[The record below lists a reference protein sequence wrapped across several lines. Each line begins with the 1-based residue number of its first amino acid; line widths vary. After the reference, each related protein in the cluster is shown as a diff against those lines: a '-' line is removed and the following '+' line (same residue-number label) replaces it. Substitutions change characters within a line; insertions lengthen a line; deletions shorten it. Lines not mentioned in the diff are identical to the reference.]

1 MEVLKQKNSD
11 LERTISETAGAD
23 RQQLA
28 ELQRLFRDTESE
40 LQRVSSQLAGALVLD
55 LQGYRRGLIR

>member
-1 MEVLKQKNSD
+1 MLKQKNSD